1 MNFPMVT
8 VDSMLSESAR
18 MSSAIEARF
27 RVQKPNSKPRAI
39 KVIAL
44 DSPSEDLVRQLAE
57 RSWGHAAFF
66 TASSFAVTPE
76 HNQPISSDG
85 CLRDLDGN
93 PKTLIDEVTGADLVV
108 MVAAPGGN
116 AQAAATVG
124 EACSLKRVNTAAFI
138 SHAASASDEAVAKTL
153 AQVRPWS
160 LMVVYTDTE
169 SYIEDML
176 IALRA

>member
-1 MNFPMVT
+1 
-8 VDSMLSESAR
+8 MLSESAR
-18 MSSAIEARF
+18 MCSADEALF
-27 RVQKPNSKPRAI
+27 RVQKPNSKPRDI

-44 DSPSEDLVRQLAE
+44 DPRSEALVRQLAE
-57 RSWGHAAFF
+57 GSWNHAAFF
-66 TASSFAVTPE
+66 TASSFAVSPE
-76 HNQPISSDG
+76 HNQPLSIDG

-93 PKTLIDEVTGADLVV
+93 PRTLIDEITGADLVV

-116 AQAAATVG
+116 AKAAAEIG

-138 SHAASASDEAVAKTL
+138 SHAKSASDEAVAQTL

-160 LMVVYTDTE
+160 LMVVFTETDN
-169 SYIEDML
+169 YIEDML